1 MKRYIITLVLL
12 ASLAALFAE
21 VIAPGL
27 VEEGLWDYLV
37 DNYKTSATLG
47 YDDAR
52 DVLYGEIDSQPDN
65 QLSCIYTNFTIT
77 LDPNLDPSTN
87 AFNQGINCEHTWP
100 QSYGA
105 DQEPQRSDMHHLYP
119 CKDNV
124 NSSRSN
130 APFGEIP
137 DNETDIW
144 YRYAEVLTTIPTSNI
159 DEYSEKDNY
168 SDDKWEPREVSKGN
182 IARSMFY
189 FYAMY
194 YDDIDDTFIND
205 QMSDLYSWHLEDPA
219 DEDEIARTWA
229 IASYQENKPN
239 PFIIDD
245 TLIER
250 IWYYQGGQPEIT
262 LIAPNGGEI
271 WFIGN
276 QYEISWSSLA
286 YYETV
291 TLEILLAGQELNI
304 AEDEANDGSYLWT
317 ISENI
322 PVSDQFR
329 VRVGT
334 PDGTV
339 TDESDADFSIINQN
353 SGEDFVLISEYVEG
367 SLYHKALEIFN
378 GSPETLDLAGWT
390 LRKQTNG
397 GGDFGNELVLSGT
410 VAPWDVYVIVYENNG
425 INDLSDEDFVDM
437 ETSSFCLTF
446 NGNDAVALFNNGVM
460 VDLVGIP
467 DSSDDWGKNMTLVRN
482 SNIAYASTA
491 YDTTAW
497 TQYPENTFSYLGYH
511 DFDQIVNY
519 GDVDGNGEV
528 EAYDASLVLQY
539 IVVLISGWDIEQ
551 ITVANVDGNEII
563 DAYDASL
570 ILRYVNNVINI
581 FPVQQ

>member
-1 MKRYIITLVLL
+1 MKRYIVTLVLL
-12 ASLAALFAE
+12 SSLAVLFAE

-37 DNYKTSATLG
+37 DNYKTTTTLG

-77 LDPNLDPSTN
+77 LDPDLDPSTN

-130 APFGEIP
+130 APYAEIP

-168 SDDKWEPREVSKGN
+168 GEDQWEPREASKGN

-189 FYAMY
+189 FYTMY

-205 QMSDLYSWHLEDPA
+205 QMNDLYSWHLEDPA
-219 DEDEIARTWA
+219 DDDEIARTWA
-229 IASYQENKPN
+229 IAAYQENKPN
-239 PFIIDD
+239 PFVIDD

-250 IWYYQGGQPEIT
+250 IWYYQGGQAEIT
-262 LIAPNGGEI
+262 LIAPNGSEI

-286 YYETV
+286 YYESV
-291 TLEILLAGQELNI
+291 TLEIVLAGQELTI

-322 PVSDQFR
+322 PVGEQYR
-329 VRVGT
+329 IRVGT

-339 TDESDADFSIINQN
+339 TDESDADFSIMNQN

-367 SLYHKALEIFN
+367 SYYHKALEIFN
-378 GSPETLDLAGWT
+378 GSPEILDLAGWT

-410 VAPWDVYVIVYENNG
+410 VAPWDVYVIIYENNG
-425 INDLSDEDFVDM
+425 INDLTGEDFVDM
-437 ETSSFCLTF
+437 ETSSFSMTF

-467 DSSDDWGKNMTLVRN
+467 DSSEDWGKDMTLVRN

-491 YDTTAW
+491 FDTTAW
-497 TQYPENTFSYLGYH
+497 TQYPEDTFSYLGYH
-511 DFDQIVNY
+511 DFEQPINY

>member
-12 ASLAALFAE
+12 VSMAVIFAE

-27 VEEGLWDYLV
+27 VEEGLWDYLT
-37 DNYKTSATLG
+37 DNYKTTTTMG
-47 YDDAR
+47 YDEAR

-65 QLSCIYTNFTIT
+65 QLSCIYTNYTIT
-77 LDPNLDPSTN
+77 LDPDLDPSTN

-130 APFGEIP
+130 SPFGEIP
-137 DNETDIW
+137 DDETDIW
-144 YRYAEVLTTIPTSNI
+144 YRYAEVLTSIPTSNI

-168 SDDKWEPREVSKGN
+168 GEDQWEPREASKGN

-194 YDDIDDTFIND
+194 YDDIVDTFIND
-205 QMSDLYSWHLEDPA
+205 QMNDLYNWHLQDPA

-229 IASYQENKPN
+229 IAAYQDNKPN
-239 PFIIDD
+239 PFVIDD
-245 TLIER
+245 SLIER
-250 IWYYQGGQPEIT
+250 IWFYQGGQPEIT

-276 QYEISWSSLA
+276 QYEITWSSLS
-286 YYETV
+286 YYEPV
-291 TLEILLAGQELNI
+291 TLEILMAGQELTI

-317 ISENI
+317 ISEST
-322 PVSDQFR
+322 PVGDQYR
-329 VRVGT
+329 IRVGT
-334 PDGTV
+334 PDGSV
-339 TDESDADFSIINQN
+339 TDESDTDFSIINQN
-353 SGEDFVLISEYVEG
+353 AEEDFVLISEYVEG

-397 GGDFGNELVLSGT
+397 GGDFGNELTLSGT

-425 INDLSDEDFVDM
+425 VNDLSDEDFVDM
-437 ETSSFCLTF
+437 ETSSFSMTF
-446 NGNDAVALFNNGVM
+446 NGNDAVALFYNGEM

-497 TQYPENTFSYLGYH
+497 TRYPQDTFSYLGYH
-511 DFDQIVNY
+511 DFEQSVNY
-519 GDVDGNGEV
+519 GDIDGNGEV

-551 ITVANVDGNEII
+551 ITVADVDGNEII

>member
-12 ASLAALFAE
+12 ASMAVIFAE
-21 VIAPGL
+21 LIAPGL
-27 VEEGLWDYLV
+27 VEDGLWDYLT
-37 DNYKTSATLG
+37 DNYKTTTTIG
-47 YDDAR
+47 YDEAR

-65 QLSCIYTNFTIT
+65 QLSCIYTNYTIT
-77 LDPNLDPSTN
+77 LDPDLDPSTN

-130 APFGEIP
+130 SPFGEIP
-137 DNETDIW
+137 DDETDIW
-144 YRYAEVLTTIPTSNI
+144 YRYAEVLTSIPTSNI

-168 SDDKWEPREVSKGN
+168 GEDQWEPREASKGN

-194 YDDIDDTFIND
+194 YDDIVDTFIND
-205 QMSDLYSWHLEDPA
+205 QMNDLYNWHLQDPA

-229 IASYQENKPN
+229 IAAYQDNKPN
-239 PFIIDD
+239 PFVIDD
-245 TLIER
+245 SLIER
-250 IWYYQGGQPEIT
+250 IWFYQGGQPEIT

-276 QYEISWSSLA
+276 QYEITWSSLS
-286 YYETV
+286 YYEPV
-291 TLEILLAGQELNI
+291 TLEILMAGQELTI

-317 ISENI
+317 ISEST
-322 PVSDQFR
+322 PVGDQYR
-329 VRVGT
+329 IRVGT
-334 PDGTV
+334 PDGSV
-339 TDESDADFSIINQN
+339 TDESDTDFSIINQN
-353 SGEDFVLISEYVEG
+353 AEEDFVLISEYVEG

-397 GGDFGNELVLSGT
+397 GGDFGNELTLSGT

-425 INDLSDEDFVDM
+425 VNDLSDEDFVDM
-437 ETSSFCLTF
+437 ETSSFSMTF
-446 NGNDAVALFNNGVM
+446 NGNDAVALFYNGEM

-497 TQYPENTFSYLGYH
+497 TRYPQDTFSYLGYH
-511 DFDQIVNY
+511 DFEQSVNY
-519 GDVDGNGEV
+519 GDIDGNGEV

-551 ITVANVDGNEII
+551 ITVADVDGNEII

>member
-1 MKRYIITLVLL
+1 MKKYIITLVLL
-12 ASLAALFAE
+12 ASLAVLFAD

-27 VEEGLWDYLV
+27 HEEALWDYLT
-37 DNYKTSATLG
+37 DNYKTSTTLG

-52 DVLYGEIDSQPDN
+52 DVLYGEIDSQTDN
-65 QLSCIYTNFTIT
+65 QLSCIYTNYTIT
-77 LDPNLDPSTN
+77 LDPDLDPSTN
-87 AFNQGINCEHTWP
+87 AFDQGVNCEHTWP
-100 QSYGA
+100 QSFGA

-119 CKDNV
+119 AKSNV

-130 APFGEIP
+130 APYGEIP
-137 DNETDIW
+137 DDETDIW

-168 SDDKWEPREVSKGN
+168 GDDKWEPREASKGN

-194 YDDIDDTFIND
+194 YDDIDNTFIND
-205 QMSDLYSWHLEDPA
+205 QMNDLYNWHLQDPA

-229 IASYQENKPN
+229 IAAYQENKPN

-250 IWYYQGGQPEIT
+250 IWFYQGGQPEIS
-262 LIAPNGGEI
+262 LIAPNGGET

-276 QYEISWSSLA
+276 QYEINWSSLA
-286 YYETV
+286 YYEPV
-291 TLEILLAGQELNI
+291 TLEIVLAGQELTI

-322 PVSDQFR
+322 PVGDQYR

-334 PDGTV
+334 PDGSV

-353 SGEDFVLISEYVEG
+353 AEEDFVLISEYVEG
-367 SLYHKALEIFN
+367 SYYHKALEIFN

-410 VAPWDVYVIVYENNG
+410 IAPWDVYVIIYENNG
-425 INDLSDEDFVDM
+425 INDLTGEDFYDL
-437 ETSSFCLTF
+437 ETSSFCMTY
-446 NGNDAVALFNNGVM
+446 NGNDAIALFHNGEM

-467 DSSDDWGKNMTLVRN
+467 DSSDDWGKDKTLVRN

-497 TQYPENTFSYLGYH
+497 TQYPEDTFSYLGYH
-511 DFDQIVNY
+511 DFEQSVNY
-519 GDVDGNGEV
+519 GDIDGNGEV

-551 ITVANVDGNEII
+551 ITVADVDGNGII

-570 ILRYVNNVINI
+570 ILRYVNNMINI

>member
-1 MKRYIITLVLL
+1 MKRYIVTLVLL
-12 ASLAALFAE
+12 SSLAVLFAE

-37 DNYKTSATLG
+37 DNYKTTTTLG

-77 LDPNLDPSTN
+77 LDPDLDPSTN

-130 APFGEIP
+130 APYAEIP

-168 SDDKWEPREVSKGN
+168 GEDQWEPREASKGN

-189 FYAMY
+189 FYTMY

-205 QMSDLYSWHLEDPA
+205 QMNDLYSWHLEDPA
-219 DEDEIARTWA
+219 DDDEIARTWA
-229 IASYQENKPN
+229 ISAYQENKPN
-239 PFIIDD
+239 PFVIDD

-250 IWYYQGGQPEIT
+250 IWYYQGGQAEIT
-262 LIAPNGGEI
+262 LIAPNGSEI

-286 YYETV
+286 YYESV
-291 TLEILLAGQELNI
+291 TLEIVLAGQELTI

-322 PVSDQFR
+322 PVGEQYR
-329 VRVGT
+329 IRVGT

-339 TDESDADFSIINQN
+339 TDESDADFSIMNQN

-367 SLYHKALEIFN
+367 SYYHKALEIFN
-378 GSPETLDLAGWT
+378 GSPEILDLAGWT

-410 VAPWDVYVIVYENNG
+410 VAPWDVYVIIYENNG
-425 INDLSDEDFVDM
+425 INDLTGEDFVDM
-437 ETSSFCLTF
+437 ETSSFSMTF

-467 DSSDDWGKNMTLVRN
+467 DSSEDWGKDMTLVRN

-491 YDTTAW
+491 FDTTAW
-497 TQYPENTFSYLGYH
+497 TQYPEDTFSYLGYH
-511 DFDQIVNY
+511 DFEQPINY

>member
-1 MKRYIITLVLL
+1 MKRYIVTLVLL
-12 ASLAALFAE
+12 SSLAVLFAE

-37 DNYKTSATLG
+37 DNYKTTTTLG

-77 LDPNLDPSTN
+77 LDPDLDPSTN

-130 APFGEIP
+130 APYAEIP

-168 SDDKWEPREVSKGN
+168 GEDQWEPREASKGN

-189 FYAMY
+189 FYTMY

-205 QMSDLYSWHLEDPA
+205 QMNDLYSWHLEDPA
-219 DEDEIARTWA
+219 DDDEIARTWA
-229 IASYQENKPN
+229 IAAYQENKPN
-239 PFIIDD
+239 PFVIDD

-250 IWYYQGGQPEIT
+250 IWYYQGGQAEIT
-262 LIAPNGGEI
+262 LIAPNGSEI

-286 YYETV
+286 YYESV
-291 TLEILLAGQELNI
+291 TLEIVLAGQELTI

-322 PVSDQFR
+322 PVGEQYR
-329 VRVGT
+329 IRVGT

-339 TDESDADFSIINQN
+339 TDESDADFSIMNQN

-367 SLYHKALEIFN
+367 SYYHKALEIFN
-378 GSPETLDLAGWT
+378 GSPEILDLAGWT

-410 VAPWDVYVIVYENNG
+410 VAPWDVYVIIYENNG
-425 INDLSDEDFVDM
+425 INDLTGEDFVDM
-437 ETSSFCLTF
+437 ETSSFSMTF

-467 DSSDDWGKNMTLVRN
+467 DSSEDWGKNMTLVRN

-491 YDTTAW
+491 FDTTAW
-497 TQYPENTFSYLGYH
+497 TQYPEDTFSYLGYH
-511 DFDQIVNY
+511 DFEQPINY

>member
-12 ASLAALFAE
+12 ASMAVIFAE
-21 VIAPGL
+21 LIAPGL
-27 VEEGLWDYLV
+27 VEDGLWDYLT
-37 DNYKTSATLG
+37 DNYKTTTTIG
-47 YDDAR
+47 YDEAR

-65 QLSCIYTNFTIT
+65 QLSCIYTNYTIT
-77 LDPNLDPSTN
+77 LDPDLDPSTN

-130 APFGEIP
+130 SPFGEIP
-137 DNETDIW
+137 DDETDIW
-144 YRYAEVLTTIPTSNI
+144 YRYAEVLTSIPTSNI

-168 SDDKWEPREVSKGN
+168 GEDQWEPREASKGN

-194 YDDIDDTFIND
+194 YDDIDDTFMNN

-229 IASYQENKPN
+229 IAAYQENKPN

-276 QYEISWSSLA
+276 QYEISWSSLS
-286 YYETV
+286 YYEPV
-291 TLEILLAGQELNI
+291 TLEIVMAGQELTI
-304 AEDEANDGSYLWT
+304 AEDEANDGSFLWT
-317 ISENI
+317 ISDNL
-322 PVSDQFR
+322 PVSDQYR

-334 PDGTV
+334 PDGSV
-339 TDESDADFSIINQN
+339 TDESDADFIITNQN

-367 SLYHKALEIFN
+367 SYYHKALEIFN
-378 GSPETLDLAGWT
+378 GSPEPLDLAGWT

-425 INDLSDEDFVDM
+425 INDLSNEDFVDM
-437 ETSSFCLTF
+437 ETSSFCMTF
-446 NGNDAVALFNNGVM
+446 NGNDAVALFHNGAM

-467 DSSDDWGKNMTLVRN
+467 DSSDDWGKDMTLVRN
-482 SNIAYASTA
+482 SNIAYATTA

-497 TQYPENTFSYLGYH
+497 TQYPEDTFSYLGYH
-511 DFDQIVNY
+511 DFEQIVNY

-551 ITVANVDGNEII
+551 ITVANVDGNAII

-570 ILRYVNNVINI
+570 ILRYVNDIINI

>member
-1 MKRYIITLVLL
+1 MKKYIITLVLM
-12 ASLAALFAE
+12 ASLAIMFAE

-27 VEEGLWDYLV
+27 VEEELWDYLV
-37 DNYKTSATLG
+37 DNYKTYTTLG

-65 QLSCIYTNFTIT
+65 QLSCIYTNYTIT
-77 LDPNLDPSTN
+77 LNPDLDPSTD
-87 AFNQGINCEHTWP
+87 AYNQGIDCEHSWP

-105 DQEPQRSDMHHLYP
+105 DQEPQRSDMNHLYP
-119 CKDNV
+119 CKSNV

-130 APFGEIP
+130 APYAEIP

-168 SDDKWEPREVSKGN
+168 GDDQWEPREASKGN

-194 YDDIDDTFIND
+194 YDDIDNTFMNN
-205 QMSDLYSWHLEDPA
+205 QMSDLYSWHLQDPA
-219 DEDEIARTWA
+219 DEEEIARTWA
-229 IASYQENKPN
+229 IASYQDNKPN

-250 IWYYQGGQPEIT
+250 IWYYQGGQAQIT
-262 LIAPNGGEI
+262 LIAPNGGEL

-276 QYEISWSSLA
+276 QYEIIWSSLA
-286 YYETV
+286 YYDLV
-291 TLEILLAGQELNI
+291 TLEVVLAGQEFII

-317 ISENI
+317 ITDM
-322 PVSDQFR
+322 PVSDQYR
-329 VRVGT
+329 VRIGT
-334 PDGTV
+334 PDGSV
-339 TDESDADFSIINQN
+339 TDESDADFIITTQN

-367 SLYHKALEIFN
+367 SYYHKALEIFN
-378 GSPETLDLAGWT
+378 GSPETLELAGWS

-425 INDLSDEDFVDM
+425 INDLTNEDFVDL
-437 ETSSFCLTF
+437 ETSSFCMTF
-446 NGNDAVALFNNGVM
+446 NGNDAVALFYNGEM

-467 DSSDDWGKNMTLVRN
+467 DSSEDWGKDMTLVRN
-482 SNIAYASTA
+482 SNIGFASTA

-497 TQYPENTFSYLGYH
+497 TQYPEDTFSYLGFH
-511 DFDQIVNY
+511 DFDQIVHY
-519 GDVDGNGEV
+519 GDIDGNGEV

-551 ITVANVDGNEII
+551 IIVADVDGSAAI

-570 ILRYVNNVINI
+570 ILRYVNGVIDV

>member
-1 MKRYIITLVLL
+1 
-12 ASLAALFAE
+12 
-21 VIAPGL
+21 
-27 VEEGLWDYLV
+27 
-37 DNYKTSATLG
+37 
-47 YDDAR
+47 R

-77 LDPNLDPSTN
+77 LDPDLDPSTN

-130 APFGEIP
+130 APYAEIP

-168 SDDKWEPREVSKGN
+168 GEDQWEPREASKGN

-189 FYAMY
+189 FYTMY

-205 QMSDLYSWHLEDPA
+205 QMNDLYSWHLEDPA
-219 DEDEIARTWA
+219 DDDEIARTWA
-229 IASYQENKPN
+229 ISAYQENKPN
-239 PFIIDD
+239 PFVIDD

-250 IWYYQGGQPEIT
+250 IWYYQGGQAEIT
-262 LIAPNGGEI
+262 LIAPNGSEI

-286 YYETV
+286 YYESV
-291 TLEILLAGQELNI
+291 TLEIVLAGQELTI

-322 PVSDQFR
+322 PVGEQYR
-329 VRVGT
+329 IRVGT

-339 TDESDADFSIINQN
+339 TDESDADFSIMNQN

-367 SLYHKALEIFN
+367 SYYHKALEIFN
-378 GSPETLDLAGWT
+378 GSPEILDLAGWT

-410 VAPWDVYVIVYENNG
+410 VAPWDVYVIIYENNG
-425 INDLSDEDFVDM
+425 INDLTGEDFVDM
-437 ETSSFCLTF
+437 ETSSFSMTF

-467 DSSDDWGKNMTLVRN
+467 DSSEDWGKNMTLVRN

-491 YDTTAW
+491 FDTTAW
-497 TQYPENTFSYLGYH
+497 TQYPEDTFSYLGYH
-511 DFDQIVNY
+511 DFEQPINY

>member
-1 MKRYIITLVLL
+1 MKRYIVTLVLL
-12 ASLAALFAE
+12 SSLAVLFAE

-37 DNYKTSATLG
+37 DNYKTTTTLG

-77 LDPNLDPSTN
+77 LDPDLDPSTN

-130 APFGEIP
+130 APYAEIP

-168 SDDKWEPREVSKGN
+168 GEDQWEPREVSKGN

-189 FYAMY
+189 FYTMY

-205 QMSDLYSWHLEDPA
+205 QMNDLYSWHLEDPA
-219 DEDEIARTWA
+219 DDDEIARTWA
-229 IASYQENKPN
+229 IAAYQENKPN
-239 PFIIDD
+239 PFVIDD

-250 IWYYQGGQPEIT
+250 IWYYQGGQAEIT
-262 LIAPNGGEI
+262 LIAPNGSEI

-286 YYETV
+286 YYESV
-291 TLEILLAGQELNI
+291 TLEIVLAGQELTI

-322 PVSDQFR
+322 PVGEQYR
-329 VRVGT
+329 IRVGT

-339 TDESDADFSIINQN
+339 TDESDADFSIMNQN

-367 SLYHKALEIFN
+367 SYYHKALEIFN
-378 GSPETLDLAGWT
+378 GSPEILDLAGWT

-410 VAPWDVYVIVYENNG
+410 VAPWDVYVIIYENNG
-425 INDLSDEDFVDM
+425 INDLTGEDFVDM
-437 ETSSFCLTF
+437 ETSSFSMTF

-467 DSSDDWGKNMTLVRN
+467 DSSEDWGKDMTLVRN

-491 YDTTAW
+491 FDTTAW
-497 TQYPENTFSYLGYH
+497 TQYPEDTFSYLGYH
-511 DFDQIVNY
+511 DFEQPINY

>member
-12 ASLAALFAE
+12 ASMAVIFAE
-21 VIAPGL
+21 LIAPGL
-27 VEEGLWDYLV
+27 VEDGLWDYLT
-37 DNYKTSATLG
+37 DNYKTTTTIG
-47 YDDAR
+47 YDEAR

-65 QLSCIYTNFTIT
+65 QLSCIYTNYTIT
-77 LDPNLDPSTN
+77 LDPDLDPSTN

-130 APFGEIP
+130 SPFGEIP
-137 DNETDIW
+137 DDETDIW
-144 YRYAEVLTTIPTSNI
+144 YRYAEVLTSIPTSNI

-168 SDDKWEPREVSKGN
+168 GEDQWEPREASKGN

-194 YDDIDDTFIND
+194 YDDIVDTFIND
-205 QMSDLYSWHLEDPA
+205 QMNDLYNWHLQDPA

-229 IASYQENKPN
+229 IAAYQDNKPN
-239 PFIIDD
+239 PFVIDD
-245 TLIER
+245 SLIER
-250 IWYYQGGQPEIT
+250 IWFYQGGQPEIT

-276 QYEISWSSLA
+276 QYEITWSSLS
-286 YYETV
+286 YYEPV
-291 TLEILLAGQELNI
+291 TLEILMAGQELTI

-317 ISENI
+317 ISEST
-322 PVSDQFR
+322 PVGDQYR
-329 VRVGT
+329 IRVGT
-334 PDGTV
+334 PDGSV
-339 TDESDADFSIINQN
+339 TDESDTDFSIINQN
-353 SGEDFVLISEYVEG
+353 AEEDFVLISEYVEG

-397 GGDFGNELVLSGT
+397 GGDFGNELTLSGT

-425 INDLSDEDFVDM
+425 VNDLSDEDFVDM
-437 ETSSFCLTF
+437 ETSSFSMTF
-446 NGNDAVALFNNGVM
+446 NGNDAVALFYNGEM
-460 VDLVGIP
+460 VDLMGIP

-497 TQYPENTFSYLGYH
+497 TRYPQDTFSYLGYH
-511 DFDQIVNY
+511 DFEQSVNY
-519 GDVDGNGEV
+519 GDIDGNGEV

-551 ITVANVDGNEII
+551 ITVADVDGNEII

>member
-12 ASLAALFAE
+12 ASMAVIFAE
-21 VIAPGL
+21 LIAPGL
-27 VEEGLWDYLV
+27 VEEGLWDYLT
-37 DNYKTSATLG
+37 DNYKTTTTMG
-47 YDDAR
+47 YDEAR

-65 QLSCIYTNFTIT
+65 QLSCIYTNYTIT
-77 LDPNLDPSTN
+77 LDPDLDPSTN

-130 APFGEIP
+130 SPFGEIP
-137 DNETDIW
+137 DDETDIW
-144 YRYAEVLTTIPTSNI
+144 YRYAEVLTSIPTSNI

-168 SDDKWEPREVSKGN
+168 GEDKWEPREASKGN

-194 YDDIDDTFIND
+194 YDDIVDTFIND
-205 QMSDLYSWHLEDPA
+205 QMNDLYNWHLQDPA

-229 IASYQENKPN
+229 IAAYQDNKPN
-239 PFIIDD
+239 PFVIDD
-245 TLIER
+245 SLIER

-262 LIAPNGGEI
+262 LIAPNGGET

-286 YYETV
+286 YYEPV
-291 TLEILLAGQELNI
+291 TLEILMAGQELTI

-322 PVSDQFR
+322 PVGDQYR

-334 PDGTV
+334 PDGSV

-353 SGEDFVLISEYVEG
+353 AEEDFVLISEYVEG

-397 GGDFGNELVLSGT
+397 GGDFGNELTLSGT

-425 INDLSDEDFVDM
+425 VNDLSDEDFVDM
-437 ETSSFCLTF
+437 ETSSFSMTF
-446 NGNDAVALFNNGVM
+446 NGNDAVALFYNGVM

-467 DSSDDWGKNMTLVRN
+467 DYSDDWGKNMTLVRN

-497 TQYPENTFSYLGYH
+497 TRYPQDTFSYLGYH
-511 DFDQIVNY
+511 DFEQSVNY
-519 GDVDGNGEV
+519 GDIDGNGEV

-551 ITVANVDGNEII
+551 ITVADVDGNEII